1 MKRILTLI
9 AILVAAALSL
19 PWTSQAK
26 AQFYYTYVSHA
37 GDDNNG
43 CARPAN
49 ACYTFPGALGKTNDG
64 GIVSCVDAGN
74 FISVI
79 ITKSVT
85 IDCLAGGG
93 GINTTDVTI
102 NAPGKTVRL
111 RNLAF
116 NGASVTGTLIDIV
129 AASQVYIE
137 NVIVTGNRG
146 GLPCIIDRRAG
157 PAVLVVR
164 DSSIVNCTGPG
175 IVIAPV
181 SGAIGV
187 DLENV
192 TSAYNSY
199 GLAVGSGG
207 RVMIKNSFFTNNST
221 AGIEGDGGS
230 TIAVS
235 NSQVAFNQ
243 TGIAAGG
250 AITLSNSGINSNT
263 KAISGATQSYGNNHL
278 AGNSSKGT
286 APTLV
291 SSE

>member
-1 MKRILTLI
+1 MSRIASRPATPCPPPQCKPGIVTMKRILTLI

-129 AASQVYIE
+129 AASQ
-137 NVIVTGNRG
+137 G
-146 GLPCIIDRRAG
+146 
-157 PAVLVVR
+157 
-164 DSSIVNCTGPG
+164 
-175 IVIAPV
+175 
-181 SGAIGV
+181 
-187 DLENV
+187 
-192 TSAYNSY
+192 
-199 GLAVGSGG
+199 
-207 RVMIKNSFFTNNST
+207 
-221 AGIEGDGGS
+221 
-230 TIAVS
+230 
-235 NSQVAFNQ
+235 
-243 TGIAAGG
+243 
-250 AITLSNSGINSNT
+250 
-263 KAISGATQSYGNNHL
+263 
-278 AGNSSKGT
+278 
-286 APTLV
+286 
-291 SSE
+291 